1 MASSASSPE
10 QIEAL
15 ILSTLAKGEVIA
27 DSWSFALENGCDHQM
42 IVGGIKS
49 LLVDAY
55 VVDEAI
61 STSFW
66 TLTEEGQEIAS
77 KGSPEFQVFNAVP
90 PGETGI
96 AMTELQSKLGDVVK
110 IGLGPCMKNKW
121 LKKAGDSV
129 VRATNEDIKDETAM
143 ILSSLGQ
150 GDSGNNNSVS
160 EEELKNL
167 KRRKLVNQVTRKSY
181 KVTKGPEF
189 RPTRVRKMA
198 DLTKEMLGTK
208 GEMAAGT
215 HWSDLSFKSVNLKA
229 MGALVGGGNY
239 HPLLKV
245 RAEFRRILME
255 MGFEEMP
262 TNKWVESSFWNF
274 DALFQPQSHPARDA
288 HDTFFMKNPC
298 FANSVPEQYYE
309 VVKKTH
315 EVGGF
320 GSIGYGCN
328 FKKEEAMKNLLRTH
342 TTAISAQ
349 MLYKLANQEGG
360 FTPKK
365 YFSIDRVF
373 RNEAM
378 DATHL
383 CEFHQVEGMVADR
396 NLTLGNLIAIIR
408 TFFEK
413 IGITQLRFK
422 PAYNPYT
429 EPSMEIF
436 GYHPELKKWTEIGNS
451 GMFRPEMLR
460 PMGLP
465 EDVRV
470 IAWGLSLERPTM
482 IKYRIENI
490 RDLFGHKADLNKQ
503 RNAPIA
509 RF

>member
-1 MASSASSPE
+1 M
-10 QIEAL
+10 
-15 ILSTLAKGEVIA
+15 G
-27 DSWSFALENGCDHQM
+27 
-42 IVGGIKS
+42 
-49 LLVDAY
+49 
-55 VVDEAI
+55 
-61 STSFW
+61 
-66 TLTEEGQEIAS
+66 EGQ
-77 KGSPEFQVFNAVP
+77 
-90 PGETGI
+90 
-96 AMTELQSKLGDVVK
+96 
-110 IGLGPCMKNKW
+110 
-121 LKKAGDSV
+121 
-129 VRATNEDIKDETAM
+129 
-143 ILSSLGQ
+143 
-150 GDSGNNNSVS
+150 
-160 EEELKNL
+160 
-167 KRRKLVNQVTRKSY
+167 
-181 KVTKGPEF
+181 
-189 RPTRVRKMA
+189 
-198 DLTKEMLGTK
+198 
-208 GEMAAGT
+208 T
-215 HWSDLSFKSVNLKA
+215 HWSDLSFKAVNLKA
-229 MGALVGGGNY
+229 MGAPVGGGNF

-288 HDTFFMKNPC
+288 HDTFFMKDP
-298 FANSVPEQYYE
+298 AVTRSLPEDYYE
-309 VVKKTH
+309 KVRQIH
-315 EVGGF
+315 ESGGF
-320 GSIGYGCN
+320 GSIGYGCV
-328 FKKEEAMKNLLRTH
+328 FKRDEATKNLLRTH

-349 MLYKLANQEGG
+349 MLYKLANQPGG

-383 CEFHQVEGMVADR
+383 CEFHQVEGLVADY
-396 NLTLGNLIAIIR
+396 NLTLGNLIGIIK

-482 IKYRIENI
+482 IKYKIENI
-490 RDLFGHKADLNKQ
+490 RDLFGHKADLPKQ